1 MAWGNYG
8 KTNQS
13 TDFES
18 DDAYEINPTKYANQI
33 IQGIIDAPIKALEN
47 GKPFDEGLYAYTLGV
62 ENLELLCRAN
72 NWVGGP
78 GDNYKVEL
86 KAKLDE
92 IKTELDNEKVLAR
105 RDAKIS
111 KIKYELLLTRI
122 LETRMK
128 EGNLKV

>member
-1 MAWGNYG
+1 MAGW
-8 KTNQS
+8 NQNRNNS
-13 TDFES
+13 SSDFES

-47 GKPFDEGLYAYTLGV
+47 GKQFDEGLYAYTLGV

-72 NWVGGP
+72 KWIGGD
-78 GDNYKVEL
+78 GDNYDASL
-86 KAKLDE
+86 KEKLLK
-92 IKTELDNEKVLAR
+92 IKTELDNEKVVAR

-122 LETRMK
+122 LDTRMK
-128 EGNLKV
+128 EGSLKV